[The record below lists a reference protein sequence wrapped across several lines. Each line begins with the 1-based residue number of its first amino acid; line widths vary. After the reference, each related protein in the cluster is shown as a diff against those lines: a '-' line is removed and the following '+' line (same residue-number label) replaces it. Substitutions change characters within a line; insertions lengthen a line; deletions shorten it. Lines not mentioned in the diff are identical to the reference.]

1 MVKWRILT
9 DKNPRA
15 MPAID
20 LHTHSICSDGA
31 LTPSDLVAR
40 AHAAGVKVLALTD
53 HDSVIG
59 VPEATAAAQ
68 ACGMTLLPGLELST
82 LWKSFS
88 IHIVGLGVDI
98 YHEGLV
104 AGLALQAAARGERA
118 KAIAVRL
125 EKAKRPGAY
134 EAALALAG
142 GDPDRISRTH
152 FAQWL
157 KETGAVSSMQGAFD
171 KYLGNGK
178 PADVPMPWLDL
189 PSAVR
194 LIKDAGGTAILAH
207 PGRYPLTRTKLRAL
221 IELFKEAGGEALEV
235 ATATE
240 KPDVVRYLGQ
250 LCTQYNMEASQGS
263 DFHGPHVPW
272 IQLGRFPELPA
283 ECRPVW
289 RRWIPEGQEA

>member
-1 MVKWRILT
+1 MKKVF
-9 DKNPRA
+9 
-15 MPAID
+15 ID
-20 LHTHSICSDGA
+20 GEAGTTGLQIRDRLHTMAGIELLSIAPA
-31 LTPSDLVAR
+31 LRKDP
-40 AHAAGVKVLALTD
+40 
-53 HDSVIG
+53 
-59 VPEATAAAQ
+59 Q

-235 ATATE
+235 ATATTKAE
-240 KPDVVRYLGQ
+240 PAPSPR
-250 LCTQYNMEASQGS
+250 
-263 DFHGPHVPW
+263 GP
-272 IQLGRFPELPA
+272 
-283 ECRPVW
+283 
-289 RRWIPEGQEA
+289 RRWTGP